1 MNKLSDRIQ
10 VIIELLIEKVNS
22 MKENPKD
29 CVIYTNSIA
38 ELYTLLNQTIRLEN
52 NIEYY
57 CITNNQLC
65 LLKWEINEEEA
76 LDNLNNIKN
85 SPNPSIELNF
95 NEIKFKNAQQ
105 NIDKY
110 SHFILSLEIELN
122 VKEYLEN
129 KNNINN

>member
-110 SHFILSLEIELN
+110 SQFILNLEIELN

-129 KNNINN
+129 KNN